1 MCQRHINLTAV
12 CITMERNTMLSK
24 YGGEWEQKYIYFIV
38 FYFLFGMD
46 YVCLCLMIGLRFVY
60 SLFSDVA
67 GLHHKSTLILT
78 CIQMSDL
85 T

>member
-46 YVCLCLMIGLRFVY
+46 YVSVC
-60 SLFSDVA
+60 A
-67 GLHHKSTLILT
+67 
-78 CIQMSDL
+78 
-85 T
+85 